1 MKKIAVKF
9 SFDTYRWLIG
19 FSFGYMEWNLKRCK
33 FLSINFGPMAVL
45 FERPPAEQI
54 YK

>member
-1 MKKIAVKF
+1 MKTIAVKF

-19 FSFGYMEWNLKRCK
+19 FSFGYMEWNFKRCK